1 MGESELCAT
10 LACLP
15 FLVVRDVVGALL
27 RFRPRLLDDEITSTC
42 SSSVKESSSSVA
54 GGDKQCQL
62 LTYPYLIKFTNIRII
77 LRIFK

>member
-1 MGESELCAT
+1 METGLSAT
-10 LACLP
+10 RLP
-15 FLVVRDVVGALL
+15 FLIVRDVVGALL
-27 RFRPRLLDDEITSTC
+27 RFRPRLLDDASTC